1 MLQKNYNV
9 YMPIILGKVN
19 EKHNIARIWV
29 YEMTLTFASRFLNDD
44 NINWLIILLDKG
56 EKKNFDTNENK
67 VCPFGKWITYCDF
80 ITLDKLEKKKKFVGG
95 VLSFNERINLK
106 YTLY

>member
-44 NINWLIILLDKG
+44 DINWLIILLDKG
-56 EKKNFDTNENK
+56 EKKILTLMKIKYVHLVNELLI
-67 VCPFGKWITYCDF
+67 VI
-80 ITLDKLEKKKKFVGG
+80 L
-95 VLSFNERINLK
+95 
-106 YTLY
+106 